1 MTDSARSSL
10 ELQVL
15 APAESRR
22 LEPSLAAAAAP
33 DIWVY
38 RYRHPR
44 EDWTLSIATHGV
56 PGSGSLSLGG
66 FRIAPE
72 LRTSLADYDND
83 REAIE
88 LALGMEEKIYWSRLL
103 RVGGPLLLSH
113 PAPLVG
119 GKCVLKPT
127 ADSRVGQPRDFEM
140 LDFAIAA
147 LGEVERRSGV
157 HVVTGQDLGHGTMSD
172 GNTASLAYLHRGYA
186 GSVTADT
193 GKPTAEGNYRLLR
206 GMLAALDIPLAGAK
220 IGLIGCGNIGEHVLS
235 RITAE
240 GAEATV
246 VEAVPAR
253 REAMASAYG
262 VRMLPPEQKEEL
274 LRLPIDAVVVNAS
287 GGSLDPRAVSLI
299 AANPAI
305 RVVCG
310 SENLT
315 MPDPSGAEALRAAG
329 KLFAP
334 TELGGMVGYLTATE
348 EYLAR
353 CEGIAF
359 DIDTMFVAAERL
371 ETAGRKAAARVRES
385 GFRLAFEEAMKTVYP
400 RP

>member
-1 MTDSARSSL
+1 MPDSALASL
-10 ELQVL
+10 EPQVL
-15 APAESRR
+15 TPDDSRR
-22 LEPSLAAAAAP
+22 LEPSLAAAIAP
-33 DIWVY
+33 DVWVY

-44 EDWTLSIATHGV
+44 ADWTLSIATHGV

-72 LRTSLADYDND
+72 FRTSLADYDND

-88 LALGMEEKIYWSRLL
+88 LAMGMEEKIYWSRLL

-119 GKCVLKPT
+119 GKCVLRPT
-127 ADSRVGQPRDFEM
+127 ADSRIGQPRDFAM

-147 LGEVERRSGV
+147 LRDLEQRSGV

-172 GNTASLAYLHRGYA
+172 GTTGSLAYLHRGYA

-206 GMLAALDIPLAGAK
+206 GMLAALDVPLAGAK

-235 RITAE
+235 CITAD

-246 VEAVPAR
+246 VEALPAR
-253 REAMASAYG
+253 REAMARAYG
-262 VRMLPPEQKEEL
+262 ARMLPPEQKEDL

-299 AANPAI
+299 AANPVTK
-305 RVVCG
+305 VVCG

-315 MPDPSGAEALRAAG
+315 MPDPAGAEVLREAG

-353 CEGIAF
+353 REGIPF
-359 DIDTMFVAAERL
+359 DIATMFVAAERL
-371 ETAGRKAAARVRES
+371 ETAGREAARRVRES
-385 GFRLAFEEAMKTVYP
+385 GFRLSFEDAMKALYA
-400 RP
+400 RA